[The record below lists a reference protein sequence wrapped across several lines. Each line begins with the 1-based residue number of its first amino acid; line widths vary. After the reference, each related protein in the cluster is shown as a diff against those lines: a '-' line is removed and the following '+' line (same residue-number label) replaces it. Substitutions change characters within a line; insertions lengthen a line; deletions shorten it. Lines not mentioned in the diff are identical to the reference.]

1 MRYLL
6 NHGFATLLAL
16 ISTFAVL
23 PSAQAAGET
32 VGKHSFVYSV
42 RRDLRR
48 CAAPACGGWWVT
60 PVNISA
66 QGLLTEA
73 LLAPNEAPIAKP
85 APEYVSTLEFGCVQW
100 TPDQISQFSNLAESS
115 TALISGQ
122 LLDPS
127 PASTNAALYQYRA
140 LVVRDAF
147 TAATTN
153 APSSLFYSVK
163 ATGIVCVAAPCPSY
177 EGDLLNSNLS
187 QELHNIDFGKT
198 FSSEQIAQAQT
209 ALATTGLVVSG
220 TQRSFSGPAGKGVSL
235 DINQIFWPYPAAKA
249 E

>member
-1 MRYLL
+1 MRRLL
-6 NHGFATLLAL
+6 EHGFGVLLAL

-23 PSAQAAGET
+23 PSAQAAGDA
-32 VGKHSFVYSV
+32 VSKQNSVYSV
-42 RRDLRR
+42 RRDMRR
-48 CAAPACGGWWVT
+48 CAVPACGGWWVT
-60 PVNISA
+60 PVNTGA
-66 QGLLTEA
+66 QGLLSEA
-73 LLAPNEAPIAKP
+73 LLAPTDAAIARP
-85 APEYVSTLEFGCVQW
+85 APEYVGTLEFGCVHW
-100 TPDQISQFSNLAESS
+100 TPEQISQFSTLAENS

-147 TAATTN
+147 TAATT
-153 APSSLFYSVK
+153 AIPSNFFYSVK
-163 ATGIVCVAAPCPSY
+163 ATGIVCIAAPCPAY
-177 EGDLLNSNLS
+177 EADLLNSNLS

-220 TQRSFSGPAGKGVSL
+220 TQRSFSGSAGKGIGL
-235 DINQIFWPYPAAKA
+235 DINQIYWPYPGAKA